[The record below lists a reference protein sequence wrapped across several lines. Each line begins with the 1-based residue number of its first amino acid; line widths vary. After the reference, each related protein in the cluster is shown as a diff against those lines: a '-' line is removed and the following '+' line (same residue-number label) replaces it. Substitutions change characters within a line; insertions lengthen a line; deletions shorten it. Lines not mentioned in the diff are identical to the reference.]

1 MLSIFL
7 TGVLTGLALI
17 VAVGAQ
23 NAFVLRQGIR
33 GEHVLPVIVVCMVS
47 DIVALTLGVAGLG
60 VVMERWPAVL
70 PIAQIGGGLYL
81 LAFGVQSAVRA

>member
-33 GEHVLPVIVVCMVS
+33 GEHVLPVI
-47 DIVALTLGVAGLG
+47 
-60 VVMERWPAVL
+60 AV
-70 PIAQIGGGLYL
+70 
-81 LAFGVQSAVRA
+81 